1 MTEEPREEGTP
12 AEGEER
18 LDGLQRDTGVASDK
32 GNEKAEDLEDKA
44 YGGDDDTPDVPL
56 PG

>member
-12 AEGEER
+12 TEGEER
-18 LDGLQRDTGVASDK
+18 LDGLQRDTGIASDK